1 MRLVACEF
9 HTLRLLCFPDPA
21 GGGST
26 PSGVTV
32 DDTSV
37 ITRSW
42 CRMAFDYVFEPLSGK
57 ILGSSTT
64 LAAGFFIASTTI
76 DDSRRVTLSVCFGL
90 AGLCLLVAVVA
101 AVIFVKLKFEEGK
114 RNEEANRADQ
124 RALSSPV

>member
-1 MRLVACEF
+1 M
-9 HTLRLLCFPDPA
+9 LCFPDPP

-26 PSGVTV
+26 PVGVTD

-42 CRMAFDYVFEPLSGK
+42 CRMAFDYVFEPSSGK
-57 ILGSSTT
+57 ILGSSLT
-64 LAAGFFIASTTI
+64 LAVGFFIASTTI
-76 DDSRRVTLSVCFGL
+76 DDTKRVTLSVCFGF

-101 AVIFVKLKFEEGK
+101 AVIFVKFKIEEGK